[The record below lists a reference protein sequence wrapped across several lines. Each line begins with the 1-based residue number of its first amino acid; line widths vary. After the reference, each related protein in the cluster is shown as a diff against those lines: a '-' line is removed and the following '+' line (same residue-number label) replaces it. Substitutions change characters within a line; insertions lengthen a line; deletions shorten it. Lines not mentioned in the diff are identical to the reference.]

1 MRLRKPKD
9 PSPLKDPGK
18 PSFLDR
24 QRAAR
29 PWLDHLVR
37 AGKRYQES
45 NADFYAAGTTYFSIL
60 ALFPLLMVGFAVVG
74 FVLAYD
80 HHLLTELQ
88 NKIADS
94 AHGQMGD
101 DIKKMVD
108 QAIAART
115 TIGIIGLL
123 GGAYAGLGWMAN
135 LRMALTSQWGDEPP
149 KQSFLRT
156 KLSDTVALLGLFVAL
171 AITIGLTALAGSKL
185 TEQLVSALGL
195 DGVWGMGLLLRIV
208 SIALSVAA
216 SWLMFTWV
224 IAKLPR
230 VSLPMRN
237 AAKAGL
243 LTAVAF
249 EVFKYIATFY
259 LKAVLTGPAG
269 ATFGPIVGFMV
280 FAYFTT
286 RIILF
291 ATAWAST
298 DPMNRKFEPAPV
310 PDPVV
315 IAPRMP
321 AEPSPAAM
329 LAPAGVGLL
338 AGLGISRLLRGLRR

>member
-1 MRLRKPKD
+1 MPLRKPKD
-9 PSPLKDPGK
+9 PNA
-18 PSFLDR
+18 PSFLDK

-29 PWLDHLVR
+29 PWLDHVVR

-45 NADFYAAGTTYFSIL
+45 RADFFAAGTTYFSIL
-60 ALFPLLMVGFAVVG
+60 AIFPLLMVAFSVLG
-74 FVLAYD
+74 FVLAAD

-88 NKIADS
+88 NKVTDS
-94 AHGQMGD
+94 AKGPMGH
-101 DIKKMVD
+101 DIKNLMD
-108 QAIAART
+108 QAIASRG
-115 TIGIIGLL
+115 TIGLIGLL

-135 LRMALTSQWGDEPP
+135 LRMALTSQWGEEPP

-156 KLSDTVALLGLFVAL
+156 KLSDVGALLGLFVAL
-171 AITIGLTALAGSKL
+171 AITIGLTALAGSNL

-195 DGVWGMGLLLRIV
+195 DGVWGMGVDIRIV
-208 SIALSVAA
+208 SIVLSIGA

-230 VSLPMRN
+230 IPLPMRN

-249 EVFKYIATFY
+249 EIFKYIGTFY
-259 LKAVLTGPAG
+259 LHAVLRGPAG
-269 ATFGPIVGFMV
+269 AAFGPIIGIMV

-291 ATAWAST
+291 ATAWACT
-298 DPMNRKFEPAPV
+298 DPKNRKFEPAPV

-315 IAPRMP
+315 IAPRMV
-321 AEPSPAAM
+321 ADPSPAAV

-338 AGLGISRLLRGLRR
+338 AGLGISRLLRGRGR